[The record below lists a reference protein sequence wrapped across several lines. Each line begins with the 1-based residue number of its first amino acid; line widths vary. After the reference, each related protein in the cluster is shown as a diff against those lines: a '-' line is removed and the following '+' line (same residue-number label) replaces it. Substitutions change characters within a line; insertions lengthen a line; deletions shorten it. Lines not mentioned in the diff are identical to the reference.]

1 MEQGIKKDSILAR
14 NCQSAEENLFFHE
27 DRDVVSEEKEV
38 KKHQNTGDESP
49 SSLEETNLEGK
60 MIESLPAYCRN
71 YKNMKRT
78 LKAKNKK
85 RVYS

>member
-14 NCQSAEENLFFHE
+14 NCQSVEENVFLHE

-49 SSLEETNLEGK
+49 SLEETDLEGK
-60 MIESLPAYCRN
+60 KTESLPAHCRN

>member
-1 MEQGIKKDSILAR
+1 M
-14 NCQSAEENLFFHE
+14 
-27 DRDVVSEEKEV
+27 

-49 SSLEETNLEGK
+49 SSLEETDLEGK
-60 MIESLPAYCRN
+60 KTESLSAHCRN

>member
-1 MEQGIKKDSILAR
+1 MSVSGGECFLTQR
-14 NCQSAEENLFFHE
+14 
-27 DRDVVSEEKEV
+27 RDVVSEEKEV

-49 SSLEETNLEGK
+49 SSLEETDLEGEK
-60 MIESLPAYCRN
+60 TESLPLHCRN